1 MQAGSCGIDP
11 AQGAPISVLV
21 RGKPDL
27 AVQSTPKAGKQVSEN
42 LSYTRDGG
50 VLQSHLPVATVQRS
64 KEISTLAQHRARAPT
79 QVRIEASLESASLKT
94 DAYFSYSFRQK
105 GFYSSSVL
113 RL

>member
-50 VLQSHLPVATVQRS
+50 VLQSHLPVQRS